1 MIQRLSEISKVI
13 IENIQSLTTNIP
25 ERTVYY
31 YRANL
36 KFKFVFYTIS
46 LESSRKQSL
55 KPLPSNSNFSSTYTE
70 MLGQLQFGKTRIL
83 IIHVIELSLLCRH
96 NYYVCI
102 IFTSETI
109 SLNSVSFY
117 FSSQLTNTQASSS
130 RIKRIAKEIFSL
142 RSSLILS
149 PSSSA
154 FVRTFEE
161 NMEGMKAWNHLYIG
175 MVARRGP
182 LTEIKKKE
190 KSCF

>member
-36 KFKFVFYTIS
+36 KFNVFYTIS

-190 KSCF
+190 KSCS